1 MSDANNPSMRASIG
15 FSEEQAQLL
24 DIATSFC
31 RDKSPIANVRNL
43 IDDELGYNPAI
54 WQEIAELGW
63 LGIALP
69 EEYGGIG
76 LTLAEVVPISEQMG
90 RTMLAT
96 PFASTTLAAQ
106 ALLAG
111 GSEEQKSTWLPKI
124 IEGSIA
130 TFASCEDH
138 ADWNLENITA
148 TAEFSADAVKLSGTK
163 YLVVDAASA
172 DIILATVCYEGRPAI
187 AIIERGE
194 LPDGALCR
202 EKIIDETRRSYAL
215 SLDNI
220 RISAEAM
227 FPMDTISACLKHIEL
242 TGSLLLAAESCGG
255 AQSVIEYTVDYLKTR
270 KQFGKIIGS
279 YQALKHPIVDAHV
292 AYEKARSHL
301 YSAAY
306 SFSQQ
311 GEGEI
316 ATRMAKA
323 EANQAFA
330 YAADRAIQF
339 HGGFGFTY
347 DCDAQ
352 LYRRR
357 AIWAEALFG
366 SASYHRHKLADLMF

>member
-1 MSDANNPSMRASIG
+1 MSDADNPSTRASIG

-24 DIATSFC
+24 DIATNFC
-31 RDKSPIANVRNL
+31 RDKSPIASVRNL
-43 IDDELGYNPAI
+43 IDDELGFNPAI
-54 WQEIAELGW
+54 WKEIAELGW

-76 LTLAEVVPISEQMG
+76 LGLAEVVPIAEQMG

-96 PFASTTLAAQ
+96 PFASSTLAGQ
-106 ALLAG
+106 ALLVG
-111 GSEEQKSTWLPKI
+111 GSEEQKSYWLPKI
-124 IEGSIA
+124 VEGAVA
-130 TFASCEDH
+130 TLATCEEH

-148 TAEFSADAVKLSGTK
+148 TATLNGDAIALAGTK

-172 DIILATVCYEGRPAI
+172 DVILATVYYDGRSAI
-187 AIIERGE
+187 AIIQRKDIPE
-194 LPDGALCR
+194 GALRR

-215 SLDNI
+215 SLDGINV
-220 RISAEAM
+220 SADAL
-227 FPMDTISACLKHIEL
+227 FPADTVTACLKYVEL

-255 AQSVIEYTVDYLKTR
+255 AHSVIEYTVDYLKTR

-306 SFSQQ
+306 TFDQQ
-311 GEGEI
+311 GEGEM

-323 EANQAFA
+323 EANEAFTF
-330 YAADRAIQF
+330 AADRAIQF

-357 AIWAEALFG
+357 AIWSEALFG
-366 SASYHRHKLADLMF
+366 SASYHRNKLADLMF